1 MKNRVKRVEVES
13 RLLGNNFVAVS
24 TELAAVLIV
33 AFGLRPTSCRA
44 AHTVEGHWESWCAC
58 ALARPPRSTAVVLFA

>member
-1 MKNRVKRVEVES
+1 MKNWVKRAEMES

-33 AFGLRPTSCRA
+33 AFGPGPTSCRA
-44 AHTVEGHWESWCAC
+44 ADAVEGHWESWCAR
-58 ALARPPRSTAVVLFA
+58 ALARPPRSAAVVLFA